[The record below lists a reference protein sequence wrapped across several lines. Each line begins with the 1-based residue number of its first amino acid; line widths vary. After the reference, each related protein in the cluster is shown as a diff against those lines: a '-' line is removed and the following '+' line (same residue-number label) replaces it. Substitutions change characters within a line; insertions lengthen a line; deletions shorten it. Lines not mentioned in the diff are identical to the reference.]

1 MQCAPVSEVLH
12 DAPSAAKAVHIPLS
26 DALQVPALG
35 HTATLLGKRELA
47 PQVVVAKVSAMHLL
61 LFGLHPTW

>member
-12 DAPSAAKAVHIPLS
+12 DAPSAAKAVHVPLS

-35 HTATLLGKRELA
+35 QTATLVGKRELP
-47 PQVVVAKVSAMHLL
+47 PQVLVAKVSAMHLL
-61 LFGLHPTW
+61 LVVLHPT